1 MEIAIGILVGVVLF
15 FLYLI
20 IEIGKENTRLIQS
33 NDKLKATLVKKDF
46 EIAKLEKYNH
56 ELKKIVEFY
65 DK

>member
-46 EIAKLEKYNH
+46 AISKLENIIYEQHKSV
-56 ELKKIVEFY
+56 KQAKP
-65 DK
+65 

>member
-15 FLYLI
+15 FLFLI

-46 EIAKLEKYNH
+46 EIAKLEQYNH

>member
-20 IEIGKENTRLIQS
+20 IEIGNENTRLINS

>member
-1 MEIAIGILVGVVLF
+1 MEIAIGILVGLVLF

-46 EIAKLEKYNH
+46 EIAKLEQYNH

>member
-1 MEIAIGILVGVVLF
+1 MEMIICALLGLFIGFILDLSTIKR
-15 FLYLI
+15 LY
-20 IEIGKENTRLIQS
+20 KS

-46 EIAKLEKYNH
+46 EIAKLEKYNQ